1 MAKICS
7 LSRAG
12 CVASLTVPQPSTR
25 QRSKQMEFEERTRKA
40 LSEASGPRPV
50 DVGTNESALTIH
62 KRKLDK
68 RRHSGLD
75 NVGT

>member
-1 MAKICS
+1 
-7 LSRAG
+7 
-12 CVASLTVPQPSTR
+12 
-25 QRSKQMEFEERTRKA
+25 MEFEERTRKA

-62 KRKLDK
+62 KRRHIHKRRLDK
-68 RRHSGLD
+68 RSLSGLD